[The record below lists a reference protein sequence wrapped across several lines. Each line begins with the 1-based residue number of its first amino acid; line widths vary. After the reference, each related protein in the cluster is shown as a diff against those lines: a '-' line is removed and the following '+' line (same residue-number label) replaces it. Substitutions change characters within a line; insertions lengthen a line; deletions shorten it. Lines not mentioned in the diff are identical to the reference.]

1 MILTGDQDNSLT
13 HGGMAMKEFVE
24 FVAKSLVDHPDQVE
38 VNQVDSERV
47 TIFELRVAKEDIGK
61 VIGRQGR
68 TAKAFRTLLAAISA
82 KAGTNR
88 AMLEIIE

>member
-1 MILTGDQDNSLT
+1 
-13 HGGMAMKEFVE
+13 MKEFVLY
-24 FVAKSLVDHPDQVE
+24 VAKSLVDKPDEVE
-38 VNQVDSERV
+38 VNQVDSEPV

-68 TAKAFRTLLAAISA
+68 TVKAFRTLLAAISA

>member
-1 MILTGDQDNSLT
+1 
-13 HGGMAMKEFVE
+13 
-24 FVAKSLVDHPDQVE
+24 
-38 VNQVDSERV
+38 
-47 TIFELRVAKEDIGK
+47 IGK

>member
-1 MILTGDQDNSLT
+1 
-13 HGGMAMKEFVE
+13 MKEFVE
-24 FVAKSLVDHPDQVE
+24 FVAKSLVDNPDEVE
-38 VNQVDSERV
+38 VHQVDSERV
-47 TIFELRVAKEDIGK
+47 TIFELHVAKEDVGK

-82 KAGTNR
+82 KSGSNR

>member
-1 MILTGDQDNSLT
+1 
-13 HGGMAMKEFVE
+13 MKEFVE
-24 FVAKSLVDHPDQVE
+24 YVAKSLVDSPDDVV

-47 TIFELRVAKEDIGK
+47 TIFELRVAKDDVGK

-82 KAGTNR
+82 KSGSNR